1 MTFDAQLSLFALLIS
16 GAMAVMIA
24 TVLRWFS
31 DARSSAH
38 YRHWAAAWGAE
49 GAYYL
54 IGALSFVLAHQQVG
68 SVGVRLGVSMAT
80 QVANTLAG
88 ALMIIGA
95 IGFVQRRLVDRRQL
109 AIALAVA
116 VILGSAVSLAAFA
129 MDSRNLRLIY
139 HSAVTATAFLG
150 SAIVIWRSLGE
161 RNRPGRLMAVA
172 LGLYGASHLHYFVYW
187 SMRAA
192 GRVPEYP
199 FSLNWLSL
207 LDLLW
212 IASVAATM
220 AAMGLADERAGGNRA
235 IERREREFRQQIEY
249 SSDIIAVLDASLAV
263 QYASPSARRLLGW
276 GEEALGQH
284 IFDFVNEGDRPRLER
299 QSAAEPAATPPFLAR
314 VRHKDGN
321 WVQLEV
327 VTSRGVDLEGN
338 PVVII
343 NARDVGERARLE
355 ASLRESQK
363 LESVGRLAGGIAHD
377 LNNIL
382 TVIAGHA
389 QLSLPAS
396 TGLVREGLVEIGA
409 ASRRAADLT
418 RQLLSFARRQV
429 VAPRVFNVYDTVSG
443 TARMAA
449 RLLPE
454 SITFHITPSAA
465 DHYAFADPGQV
476 EQVVMNLVVNARDAI
491 RGGGEITLDVDHTT
505 VDPGEDPEA
514 PAGHYVTIAVSDTGS
529 GMTEQVLTHL
539 FEPFFTTKAMGEGTG
554 LGLATSYGIVRQAG
568 GFIRVSSELGVG
580 STFTVYLPEVAAP
593 AESPDT
599 VLPSEAPVADG
610 EVVLLVEDD
619 DAVRAL
625 QATVLT
631 GSGFRVISAGD
642 GREALQLADANPD
655 VCILVSDVVMPRM
668 GGLEL
673 ARRLRVRFP
682 QLGIL
687 LLSGYPGEVDFLS
700 TLPPGAE
707 FLQKPVSP
715 SELVKRVHR
724 LVAASTVSAT
734 APAGS
739 SAPPRSTP

>member
-1 MTFDAQLSLFALLIS
+1 MEFEAQLSLVALLLS

-24 TVLRWFS
+24 SVLRWFS
-31 DARSSAH
+31 DSAASAH
-38 YRHWAAAWGAE
+38 YRHWAAAWGAQ
-49 GAYYL
+49 GVYYL
-54 IGALSFVLAHQQVG
+54 VGALSFVLAHQQSG
-68 SVGVRLGVSMAT
+68 SVGLRLGMSIAT

-95 IGFVQRRLVDRRQL
+95 VGFVQRRRVDRRQL
-109 AIALAVA
+109 GIALAVA
-116 VILGSAVSLAAFA
+116 VVLGGAVALAAFA
-129 MDSRNLRLIY
+129 AESRNLRLIY
-139 HSAVTATAFLG
+139 QSAVTATAFLG
-150 SAIVIWRSLGE
+150 SGIVIWRSLGD
-161 RNRPGRLMAVA
+161 RRHPGRLMAVA
-172 LGLYGASHLHYFVYW
+172 LCLYGASHLHYFVYW
-187 SMRAA
+187 SLRAA

-199 FSLNWLSL
+199 FSLSWLSL

-212 IASVAATM
+212 IASVAATV

-235 IERREREFRQQIEY
+235 VQRREREFRQMIEY
-249 SSDIIAVLDASLAV
+249 TSDIIAVLDSSLAV
-263 QYASPSARRLLGW
+263 QYASPSARRVLGW
-276 GEEALGQH
+276 GDEILGQRV
-284 IFDFVNEGDRPRLER
+284 FDFVNEGDRSRLER
-299 QSAAEPAATPPFLAR
+299 QSAAEPKATPPFLAR

-327 VTSRGVDLEGN
+327 VTTRGVDLQGK
-338 PVVII
+338 PVVIV

-382 TVIAGHA
+382 TVISGHA
-389 QLSLPAS
+389 QLNLS
-396 TGLVREGLVEIGA
+396 TATGTVREGLVEIGA

-429 VAPRVFNVYDTVSG
+429 VAPRVFNVYETVTS

-449 RLLPE
+449 RLVPE
-454 SITFHITPSAA
+454 SIAFRLAPCAA

-491 RGGGEITLDVDHTT
+491 RDRGTITLEVDHTT

-514 PAGHYVTIAVSDTGS
+514 APGHYVTIAVSDSGS

-593 AESPDT
+593 
-599 VLPSEAPVADG
+599 SEAHDVSAPLAAPVAAG
-610 EVVLLVEDD
+610 EVILLVEDD

-625 QATVLT
+625 QSTVLT
-631 GSGFRVISAGD
+631 GSGFRVITARD
-642 GREALQLADANPD
+642 GREALQLADANPELC
-655 VCILVSDVVMPRM
+655 VLVSDIVMPRM
-668 GGLEL
+668 GGIEL
-673 ARRLRVRFP
+673 ARRLRERFP

-700 TLPPGAE
+700 SLPAQTE

-715 SELVKRVHR
+715 AELVRRVHR
-724 LVAASTVSAT
+724 LAT
-734 APAGS
+734 ANGVNA
-739 SAPPRSTP
+739 